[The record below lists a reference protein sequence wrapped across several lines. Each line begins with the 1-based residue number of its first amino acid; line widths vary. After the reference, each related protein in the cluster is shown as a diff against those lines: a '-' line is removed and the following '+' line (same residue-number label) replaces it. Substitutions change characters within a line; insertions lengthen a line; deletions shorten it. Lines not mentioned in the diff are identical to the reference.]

1 MPSEHLSDG
10 ILPDTVLKTGG
21 KGIPQSRIMCRTIS
35 DIYSH
40 TFRHPVCGNIQ
51 ADRQSVWTEQ
61 EIR

>member
-10 ILPDTVLKTGG
+10 ISPDTVLKTGG
-21 KGIPQSRIMCRTIS
+21 KGILQSSIMCRTIS
-35 DIYSH
+35 DICSH
-40 TFRHPVCGNIQ
+40 TFPTPVCRNIS